1 MIWLRMIFATAL
13 ALLIVGCA
21 GEPVADAP
29 TPPPRKAGEVAAPV
43 AKPQAATPTPTVE
56 VPKVETP
63 APVPEAEANYTPPFP
78 EREELFV
85 PPRRNTNVVR
95 TDTGGETSV
104 ELMGFV
110 DVGGAHAVL
119 AIDGEVTPLKI
130 GAEKYGVQVISID
143 QPSVVLQRG
152 RTRWTAT
159 LQ

>member
-1 MIWLRMIFATAL
+1 MIWMRMIFAAAL
-13 ALLIVGCA
+13 GLLLVGCA

-29 TPPPRKAGEVAAPV
+29 TPPPRKAGEIAAPV
-43 AKPQAATPTPTVE
+43 AKPPAAEKPAE
-56 VPKVETP
+56 EPKLETP
-63 APVPEAEANYTPPFP
+63 PPAPAVEANYTPPFP

-143 QPSVVLQRG
+143 EPSVVLQRG

>member
-1 MIWLRMIFATAL
+1 MIWLRMIFAA
-13 ALLIVGCA
+13 AIGLLLVGCA
-21 GEPVADAP
+21 GEPVADVP
-29 TPPPRKAGEVAAPV
+29 TPPPRKAGEVVAPV
-43 AKPQAATPTPTVE
+43 AKPPAAETPAE

-63 APVPEAEANYTPPFP
+63 PPAPPAEANYTPPFP

-110 DVGGAHAVL
+110 DVGGDHAVL
-119 AIDGEVTPLKI
+119 AIDGEVTPLKV

-143 QPSVVLQRG
+143 EPSVVLQRG